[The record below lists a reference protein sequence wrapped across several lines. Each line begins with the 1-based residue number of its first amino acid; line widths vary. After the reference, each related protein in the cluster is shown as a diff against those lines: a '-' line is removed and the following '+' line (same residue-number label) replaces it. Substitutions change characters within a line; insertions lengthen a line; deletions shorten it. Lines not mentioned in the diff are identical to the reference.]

1 MSLAFRIIDGCLL
14 HLPTMAF
21 TVRLL
26 HFAVWF
32 SECRLRHRTY
42 TMSFELQQHGH
53 NPASSHVHNPASSQY
68 NGQFNPMAATFIP
81 GRVAHPMHE
90 SGKSHQNV
98 SSVQKWIN
106 GENMPTNMQG
116 DAVLKDRI
124 EHSKPSALPVGSVPG
139 IPADPGTG
147 IVWTFKK
154 SNQANRHTDESSTAP
169 AHKGSVSR
177 KQKGDAVKSWS
188 SGYSDQALNKAEI
201 VRTHALGCRLYQ

>member
-81 GRVAHPMHE
+81 RRVAHAMHE

-98 SSVQKWIN
+98 SSVQNELNEWKTWLN
-106 GENMPTNMQG
+106 VENMPTHMQG
-116 DAVLKDRI
+116 DAVLN
-124 EHSKPSALPVGSVPG
+124 HLPFLLHPCPAGSG
-139 IPADPGTG
+139 HRYRMD
-147 IVWTFKK
+147 
-154 SNQANRHTDESSTAP
+154 
-169 AHKGSVSR
+169 
-177 KQKGDAVKSWS
+177 
-188 SGYSDQALNKAEI
+188 L
-201 VRTHALGCRLYQ
+201 